1 MEIKRLENNGVYG
14 GQWRGELHACFLS
27 SLLWENGDEGDT
39 FPGPSPTR
47 SRYIPSFS
55 LPFFWCIWLLI
66 LWSQFSDAK
75 WKDEGNECLQGI
87 FYGSDCMIFK
97 KWGGLDVFFYWD
109 VEDLRTIFSICICD
123 AWKMEFWTACL
134 TF

>member
-1 MEIKRLENNGVYG
+1 MASMVANGGVSFTLVSSQAYFERMAMKEIRSLVHLQHDQGI
-14 GQWRGELHACFLS
+14 FL
-27 SLLWENGDEGDT
+27 LFL
-39 FPGPSPTR
+39 
-47 SRYIPSFS
+47 Y
-55 LPFFWCIWLLI
+55 LFFWCIWLLI